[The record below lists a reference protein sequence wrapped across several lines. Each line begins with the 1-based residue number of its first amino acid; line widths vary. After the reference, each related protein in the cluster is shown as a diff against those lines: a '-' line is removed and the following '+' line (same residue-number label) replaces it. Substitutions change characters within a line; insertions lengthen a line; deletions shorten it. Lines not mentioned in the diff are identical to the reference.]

1 MLSELA
7 VVEEELEAERAVRP
21 ALRAHPG
28 AACSYPVFADLVRD
42 FEGARFQLKRVH
54 ASGL

>member
-7 VVEEELEAERAVRP
+7 VVEEELEAECAVRP
-21 ALRAHPG
+21 AIRALPG
-28 AACSYPVFADLVRD
+28 AAWSYPVFADLVRD